1 MHEHVIAI
9 SETPTHKFHKNLKNP
24 KNFPKTQNLG
34 LKRMNACRKRD
45 WESYQVI

>member
-24 KNFPKTQNLG
+24 IKNSQKLKT
-34 LKRMNACRKRD
+34 
-45 WESYQVI
+45 